1 MDAVKQWMSVGLVV
15 ALAGWCMGQS
25 GGNAEAPAGSGPAEP
40 RPVGAADRPL
50 ADDQAD
56 APSADQVLGNLLR
69 RRQENTLIEPSRT
82 APVSPAPGAPDA
94 PVTLPGTAPEADAQG
109 NIPRP
114 EVARHKLQREGSF
127 VLMRRG
133 RLMRAVGAATTWM
146 YVFDADDQDMT
157 DPPMYLMPCQML
169 EDMERIVAERGDS
182 VSFIV
187 SGQVF
192 VYRDANYLLPTL
204 MKLAPRRGNL
214 QR

>member
-1 MDAVKQWMSVGLVV
+1 MDAVKHWVSVGLVAV
-15 ALAGWCMGQS
+15 LAGWCMAQ
-25 GGNAEAPAGSGPAEP
+25 AGSAPEDPPGPPPAEP
-40 RPVGAADRPL
+40 RPIGAADRPV
-50 ADDQAD
+50 ADDQAE

-82 APVSPAPGAPDA
+82 APVTPAPGAPDA
-94 PVTLPGTAPEADAQG
+94 PVTLPGTAPQADSDG
-109 NIPRP
+109 KMPSP

-146 YVFDADDQDMT
+146 YVFDADDQGMA

-182 VSFIV
+182 VSFVV

-214 QR
+214 QP